1 MRLLHKASLV
11 FLLKDV
17 YSKYPVI
24 SAVILCNGKQN
35 PYTRKND
42 GYYVFSNLN
51 PGNYDIEISC
61 KGYTDIKFL
70 TELKENETKI
80 MNFDMSY
87 TSDNVNLS
95 HVKRFDMT
103 LKNKEQ
109 SFNDTEVTL
118 ELKNAASF
126 LKLIEPAEAGAQE
139 VKLNM
144 EEMIVGIIGQKYIYK
159 FEDKETEIYL
169 LGYDEEKKCY
179 TLQDPLQEKLD
190 PSGSFY
196 PAWNVRTDSLGKI
209 IMPFIGQFMKDDEIT
224 IKCKAQDFE
233 GEAVFNIKEMS
244 QSGKVFYADVEMN
257 KITSESQNV

>member
-61 KGYTDIKFL
+61 KGYTDIKL
-70 TELKENETKI
+70 STELKENETKI

-103 LKNKEQ
+103 LKSKDQ

-126 LKLIEPAEAGAQE
+126 LKLIEPAEAGSQE

-144 EEMIVGIIGQKYIYK
+144 EEMIVGIIGQKYIYR

-179 TLQDPLQEKLD
+179 TLQDPLQEKLE
-190 PSGSFY
+190 PNGSFY
-196 PAWNVRTDSLGKI
+196 PVWNVRTDSLGKI
-209 IMPFIGQFMKDDEIT
+209 IMPFIAQFMKNDKIT

-233 GEAVFNIKEMS
+233 GEAVFDFKEMS
-244 QSGKVFYADVEMN
+244 QSGKAFYADVEMN
-257 KITSESQNV
+257 KIVLESQNT

>member
-1 MRLLHKASLV
+1 
-11 FLLKDV
+11 
-17 YSKYPVI
+17 
-24 SAVILCNGKQN
+24 
-35 PYTRKND
+35 
-42 GYYVFSNLN
+42 
-51 PGNYDIEISC
+51 
-61 KGYTDIKFL
+61 
-70 TELKENETKI
+70 

-103 LKNKEQ
+103 LKSKDQ

-126 LKLIEPAEAGAQE
+126 LKLIEPAEAGSQE

-144 EEMIVGIIGQKYIYK
+144 EEMIVGIIGQKYIYR

-179 TLQDPLQEKLD
+179 TLQDPLQEKLE
-190 PSGSFY
+190 PNGSFY
-196 PAWNVRTDSLGKI
+196 PVWNVRTDSLGKI
-209 IMPFIGQFMKDDEIT
+209 IMPFIAQFMKDDKIT

-233 GEAVFNIKEMS
+233 GEAVFDFKEMS
-244 QSGKVFYADVEMN
+244 QSGKAFYADVEMN
-257 KITSESQNV
+257 KIVLENQNT

>member
-61 KGYTDIKFL
+61 KGYTDIKL
-70 TELKENETKI
+70 STELKENETKI

-103 LKNKEQ
+103 LKSKDQ

-126 LKLIEPAEAGAQE
+126 LKLIEPAEAGSQE

-144 EEMIVGIIGQKYIYK
+144 EEMIVGIIGQKYIYR

-179 TLQDPLQEKLD
+179 TLQDPLQEKLE
-190 PSGSFY
+190 PNGSFY
-196 PAWNVRTDSLGKI
+196 PVWNVRTDSLGKI
-209 IMPFIGQFMKDDEIT
+209 IMPFIAQFMKDDKIT

-233 GEAVFNIKEMS
+233 GEAVFDFKEMS
-244 QSGKVFYADVEMN
+244 QSGKAFYADVEMN
-257 KITSESQNV
+257 KIVLENQNT